1 MNKIGTMRIEQVIGP
16 RLERGGIVVIET
28 QTTSGQVAL
37 ELSLPVLECLDRAL
51 RTAMAAGAAELPSFL
66 AAPMPAGERNVKSGL
81 PRIKK
86 RLSAA

>member
-16 RLERGGIVVIET
+16 
-28 QTTSGQVAL
+28 
-37 ELSLPVLECLDRAL
+37 
-51 RTAMAAGAAELPSFL
+51 MAAGAAELPSFL
-66 AAPMPAGERNVKSGL
+66 AAPMPAEKRNVKSGL